1 MPIPQERGGREAPGI
16 PGDTPISKQKKLKIV
31 TTPAKHVE
39 EKLAGCQ
46 PEKVPNGEEPDIG
59 KVEPMDCCGTCL
71 SQ

>member
-1 MPIPQERGGREAPGI
+1 MQ
-16 PGDTPISKQKKLKIV
+16 ISDLTKANRKKLKILA
-31 TTPAKHVE
+31 TPAKHVE

-46 PEKVPNGEEPDIG
+46 PEKVPNGEEPDIR